1 MQEYPVEANCRVFFF
16 FFYAMLYGV
25 KSELMA
31 VFM

>member
-16 FFYAMLYGV
+16 FSALLYGV
-25 KSELMA
+25 KSALMA